1 MNLTTYTEQTRLDI
15 NDGERL
21 RDLFDEL
28 IQVLTDFETRLD
40 ALERR

>member
-1 MNLTTYTEQTRLDI
+1 MNLTTYTDETRSDI